1 MIQGTPTHDGSMVL
15 VYMDIYGNIYHQYTP
30 NVSIYTSTMDPM
42 GYESFI
48 FLWPMTPWKSG
59 ETCSLHDLRRAVK
72 IGKLQS
78 SVLFSPISLA
88 DLSMAG
94 FFSATGIKV
103 DPDDGLID
111 LWPYGTIADFA
122 WYIGRM
128 VWGAEEWNQTIE
140 WQRPRSRILWFLGRI
155 QP

>member
-1 MIQGTPTHDGSMVL
+1 MTDPWCWYIWIYMVTFTINIPQMLAYIPAPWILWAMKASYFYDRWRHGNL
-15 VYMDIYGNIYHQYTP
+15 VKHVPFTISEG
-30 NVSIYTSTMDPM
+30 
-42 GYESFI
+42 
-48 FLWPMTPWKSG
+48 PWKLASCKVQS
-59 ETCSLHDLRRAVK
+59 CSVPFHWQTWVWLV
-72 IGKLQS
+72 
-78 SVLFSPISLA
+78 
-88 DLSMAG
+88 

>member
-1 MIQGTPTHDGSMVL
+1 MEIWWNMFPSRSPKGRENWQAA
-15 VYMDIYGNIYHQYTP
+15 
-30 NVSIYTSTMDPM
+30 
-42 GYESFI
+42 
-48 FLWPMTPWKSG
+48 K
-59 ETCSLHDLRRAVK
+59 
-72 IGKLQS
+72 
-78 SVLFSPISLA
+78 FSPVQSHFI
-88 DLSMAG
+88 G
-94 FFSATGIKV
+94 RPEYGWFFSATGIKV